1 MRKNRNLKKNYSANI
16 YGLRSVF
23 ANRFGV
29 YSSWH
34 SRRNNASPFFF
45 YSNRKS
51 FAWYFIAP
59 LKSQTFV
66 WLFSTQLCNVTDQ
79 FLSFFLAQSVNVCYN
94 SDNILGDLEYSLSN
108 SSIIL
113 FFFSTFFLFFFYSSY
128 SDWRLCPRSI
138 EKDQSYAGPEQVPG
152 GYFQTRFFDSL
163 KASRCQF
170 FSVPAMGLCRTWRK
184 INIVP

>member
-113 FFFSTFFLFFFYSSY
+113 FFFRLFF
-128 SDWRLCPRSI
+128 C
-138 EKDQSYAGPEQVPG
+138 
-152 GYFQTRFFDSL
+152 
-163 KASRCQF
+163 F
-170 FSVPAMGLCRTWRK
+170 FSIVPIVIDDYAHGQLKK
-184 INIVP
+184 INLTLDPSRSPEDISKLDFSIV